1 MPVVILQRL
10 LREYCS
16 SSKVQAVQF
25 YTEWARVFWKSKDWC
40 GGDLFL
46 EDIESGLFVRA
57 PFPHCVIFG
66 KVKQGLGMMGEVLNE
81 LSVEV
86 SEAQE

>member
-1 MPVVILQRL
+1 MPFVIPWRL

-16 SSKVQAVQF
+16 SSKVQAVCF
-25 YTEWARVFWKSKDWC
+25 YVEWARVLWKSKDWH

-46 EDIESGLFVRA
+46 MDIESSLFVRA
-57 PFPHCVIFG
+57 PFPYSVIFG
-66 KVKQGLGMMGEVLNE
+66 KVKEGPSVMGEILNE